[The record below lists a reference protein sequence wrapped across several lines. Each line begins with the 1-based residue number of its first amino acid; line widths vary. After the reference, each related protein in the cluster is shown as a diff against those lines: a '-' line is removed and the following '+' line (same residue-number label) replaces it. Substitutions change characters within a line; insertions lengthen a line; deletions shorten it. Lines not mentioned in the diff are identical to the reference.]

1 MQGEGSAEERLE
13 GLALTVSG
21 TLRRPDMLRTIF
33 SMRLG
38 FSSSEEPAPLQ
49 SQPTSE
55 RMLMQ
60 KFSWLPLTSRN
71 AQEAVLKEDVSS
83 LSAHLHAL
91 LGLCASSLPACWEGL
106 G

>member
-1 MQGEGSAEERLE
+1 
-13 GLALTVSG
+13 
-21 TLRRPDMLRTIF
+21 MLRTIF

-55 RMLMQ
+55 YMLMQ
-60 KFSWLPLTSRN
+60 SLSWLPSTSRSVM
-71 AQEAVLKEDVSS
+71 EAPRKEDVSS

-91 LGLCASSLPACWEGL
+91 LRLCDSSSPACWEGL